1 MTQRYNPP
9 HKRQALSRRELLK
22 VLAALGG
29 AVTASSLLPE
39 KWARPEIGAGVLP
52 AHAQA
57 SLFTDIVCTYDPQDL
72 NPVYP
77 GTTVTAYIT
86 LTPPLSGIPL
96 RLVSYL
102 NDVEDYTGPNLTT
115 NPSGQCQD
123 QFTLP
128 GDCEDK
134 SLVVA
139 WLDPATGVPYCQSD
153 PVPVEV

>member
-1 MTQRYNPP
+1 MTQRNNPP

-39 KWARPEIGAGVLP
+39 KWARPEIGAGALP

-57 SLFTDIVCTYDPQDL
+57 SLITDASCDYDPVA
-72 NPVYP
+72 PVE
-77 GTTVTAYIT
+77 GDTIIAYIT
-86 LTPPLSGIPL
+86 LTPPLPGIPL

-102 NDVEDYTGPNLTT
+102 NGVEDYTSPILATDPTGYCTHSFSL
-115 NPSGQCQD
+115 PSSCASQ
-123 QFTLP
+123 
-128 GDCEDK
+128 

-139 WLDPATGVPYCQSD
+139 WLNPANGVPYCKSD
-153 PVPVEV
+153 PVTVGT